1 MPRTPRR
8 TSLGWIAVLAAVVV
22 VAIAV
27 PALASSLSAKP
38 ELPEPIAVE
47 RAEPPTTT
55 TTAPPPPP
63 PTAPL
68 TGIEL
73 HDPALLHRPAL
84 VVKVDNVPRA
94 RPQAGL
100 RQADVVVEER
110 VEGNVSRLVA
120 IYHSQDAPG
129 VGPVR
134 SVRTTDLE
142 IVSLLGRVLFASSGG
157 NGGVVPQL
165 HAADVV
171 DIGHNMGGGGFHRA
185 GHRPAPHKLFTSTPE
200 LYGKAPEQPGPPRP
214 MFAYRAPGE
223 PLAPG
228 AVPSGGISLS
238 FGGGEV
244 SRFHWDPATGTWH
257 RWQAGTP
264 HLDADGVLV
273 TPRNV
278 VVAGIDY
285 DMSGQAGRSVPH
297 GIVTGEGPALVLT
310 DGHAILGRWVRPGLG
325 DPLQLLAA
333 DGSEIRLSPGQT
345 FLELPPKGAWH
356 LF

>member
-1 MPRTPRR
+1 MSRTPRR
-8 TSLGWIAVLAAVVV
+8 PLIVWAAILAALVLAAV
-22 VAIAV
+22 AV
-27 PALASSLSAKP
+27 PAVASMSSSP
-38 ELPEPIAVE
+38 DLPEPVAID

-63 PTAPL
+63 PPTAPL
-68 TGIEL
+68 TGVEL

-84 VVKVDNVPRA
+84 VVKIDNVPKA

-110 VEGNVSRLVA
+110 VEGNMSRLVA

-185 GHRPAPHKLFTSTPE
+185 GHRPAPHNLFTSTPE
-200 LYGKAPEQPGPPRP
+200 LYGRAPEQPGPPRP
-214 MFAYRAPGE
+214 LFAYRAPGE
-223 PLAPG
+223 PLAAG

-244 SRFHWDPATGTWH
+244 SRFHWDPTTGTWH
-257 RWQAGTP
+257 RWQSGTP

-297 GIVTGEGPALVLT
+297 GIVTGEGPAIVLT

-325 DPLQLLAA
+325 DPMTLLAA
-333 DGSEIRLSPGQT
+333 DGSEIRLRPGQT